1 MIRKIGGEMSGAA
14 DGIPVNWLR
23 TCILPYHHN
32 TGPMFNSADWDL
44 AREIILAY
52 CTILGIVATE
62 DRETLH
68 SLMERLEELAD
79 RELTGIFE
87 QTEKQ
92 LQNGTL
98 SLPEAGMRNQYWREL
113 EKKLLLSSNWI
124 APGTAA
130 ESELERMLRPLPELA
145 GPERPE
151 SEIERQLAGMVVTR
165 LTAGIPHSLAKV
177 PAKERAKP
185 SNLPDFPVLMTFLD
199 GKRDLLNAVRL
210 TRFDQLK
217 EKSYTEK
224 QLKDLVDYLRYL
236 ERYGYV
242 SIRETR

>member
-1 MIRKIGGEMSGAA
+1 
-14 DGIPVNWLR
+14 
-23 TCILPYHHN
+23 
-32 TGPMFNSADWDL
+32 
-44 AREIILAY
+44 
-52 CTILGIVATE
+52 
-62 DRETLH
+62 
-68 SLMERLEELAD
+68 
-79 RELTGIFE
+79 
-87 QTEKQ
+87 
-92 LQNGTL
+92 
-98 SLPEAGMRNQYWREL
+98 MRNQYWREL
-113 EKKLLLSSNWI
+113 EKKLLLSANWI
-124 APGTAA
+124 APGIAA
-130 ESELERMLRPLPELA
+130 EAELERMLRPLPELD

-177 PAKERAKP
+177 PAAERAKP

-224 QLKDLVDYLRYL
+224 QLNNLVGYLRYL

-242 SIRETR
+242 GIREKR